1 MYKCIS
7 VQNVAAQH
15 LEKFLFYRMRLIG
28 SESINLES
36 SALCFHWDIPWIE
49 LLVTACEM
57 FVFSL
62 IYFYPRT
69 AHFILLNLIRTTS
82 LREDTN

>member
-1 MYKCIS
+1 MYQCIS
-7 VQNVAAQH
+7 VQNVAAQR
-15 LEKFLFYRMRLIG
+15 LEKILLYCMSLTA

-36 SALCFHWDIPWIE
+36 RALYFHWDIPWIE

-57 FVFSL
+57 VVFSL

-69 AHFILLNLIRTTS
+69 AHFILLDLITITS
-82 LREDTN
+82 LREDIN

>member
-1 MYKCIS
+1 MYKRIS
-7 VQNVAAQH
+7 VQNVAANAWRI
-15 LEKFLFYRMRLIG
+15 FFYCMSWTT
-28 SESINLES
+28 SESVDLES
-36 SALCFHWDIPWIE
+36 RVLYFHWDIPWIE

-69 AHFILLNLIRTTS
+69 AHFILLDLITITS
-82 LREDTN
+82 LR

>member
-1 MYKCIS
+1 M
-7 VQNVAAQH
+7 A
-15 LEKFLFYRMRLIG
+15 

-36 SALCFHWDIPWIE
+36 SALYFHWDIPWIE

-62 IYFYPRT
+62 IYFYPHT
-69 AHFILLNLIRTTS
+69 APFILLDLITVTS
-82 LREDTN
+82 LREGAN